1 MRRITDSS
9 APLPLNPG
17 FNQCLVHPGTS
28 QPQKRHS
35 ERDWDRQ
42 CLHRACGM
50 CPVVQLFCGDFA
62 TQDVAASGV
71 GGIGSKVLWVLRGCT
86 AWEGWGSPTPPS
98 FAISPLQNLPLGR
111 PQVWHSWCSVD
122 IPWQGWEFGNQ
133 LGTNH
138 HSHVPT
144 CTCVCLCVC
153 VCGDFKHLIYS
164 IY

>member
-9 APLPLNPG
+9 ASLPLNPG

-28 QPQKRHS
+28 QPQKHHS

-86 AWEGWGSPTPPS
+86 AWEGWGSPTPPQFCHLS
-98 FAISPLQNLPLGR
+98 LAKPSSGQAPGLAFLVFRRYSLAGLG
-111 PQVWHSWCSVD
+111 
-122 IPWQGWEFGNQ
+122 IWEPAGNQ
-133 LGTNH
+133 P
-138 HSHVPT
+138 SFPCADVYVRVP
-144 CTCVCLCVC
+144 LCVC
-153 VCGDFKHLIYS
+153 VEILNT
-164 IY
+164 